1 MTDSTNAST
10 VSSAAF
16 PAVPPTPTVPSRAAA
31 QPLSSLQPMPPRL
44 PQLPRLPLIPPHL
57 AGQTGERIALPP
69 FSGSADAW
77 YIAQLAGEAVAA
89 RRGALIAV
97 ITANAGDARRL
108 LAEIPWFAPSLRVRL
123 LPDWETLPYDSFSPH
138 HDLVSERLAA
148 LHSVSRGECDVL
160 LIPAATA
167 AYRLAPPAYLAAYT
181 FFFKQGETL
190 DAAAFRAQLT
200 LAGYTHVANVV
211 SPGEY
216 SIRGGLI
223 DLFPMGSALPFRID
237 LFDDEIE
244 SIKTFDVDTQRTLYP
259 VPEIRLLPAREFP
272 LDETGRTRF
281 RQRFRATF
289 EGDPAQSGIYKD
301 VSNGIPPAGIEYWL
315 PLFFEN
321 TATLFDYL
329 PEGTR
334 LCLHN
339 DVPAALRDFWHD
351 AQSRYRML
359 SGEKHRP
366 LLPPEALFLNEE
378 HFFIAAKP
386 YTRLILSKRN
396 EASPAAP
403 SSPLPPLAV
412 NRRAEAP
419 LARLHAFIDGF
430 PGRVLLLAESA
441 GRRETLAGLLA
452 EYGFQPDACADLG
465 GFLDS
470 CSRLALGVSP
480 LYEGFI
486 ADGASTPADKNEALA
501 IITETE
507 LYADSPTRR
516 TQRRS
521 GKKASLDNWL
531 RDLTELKVG
540 DPVVHEQHGIARY
553 HGLVYLNLGEG
564 EAEFLELHYAD
575 EAKLYVPVSQLHVI
589 SRYSGADPET
599 APLHALGSPQW
610 EKAKRKAAQQ
620 AHDTAA
626 ELLALY
632 ARRAARQGHAFQFSA
647 RDYEAF
653 AEGFGFEE
661 TPDQAAAIAAVIKDM
676 QSGKPMDRLVCGDVG
691 FGKTEV
697 AMRAA
702 FCAVAG
708 GHQVAILCPTT
719 LLCEQ
724 HFQNFSDRF
733 ADWPVRIVELS
744 RFKTTGEIE
753 RALQETADGKADIV
767 IGTHRLL
774 QKDVH
779 FARLGLVVID
789 EEHRFGV
796 RQKELLKKLRAE
808 VDVLTLTATPIPR
821 TLGLSLEGLRDFSV
835 IATAPQKRLAIK
847 TFVSRYSD
855 GIVREALLREFK
867 RGGQVYFLHNQVDTI
882 ENMRDK
888 LAKLL
893 PEARIV
899 VGHGQMSERELERVM
914 RDFTQQRAN
923 LLLCTTIIETGID
936 NPHANTIIIDRADK
950 FGLAQLHQLR
960 GRVGRSHHQAY
971 AYLLTRADADGKIGL
986 TKQARQRLEAIQAM
1000 EELGAGFYL
1009 AMHDLEIRGAGE
1021 ILGEN
1026 QSGAMQE
1033 IGFSLYSEMLNRAVS
1048 ALRQGKEAN
1057 LIEPLGIATE
1067 INLHTPTLLPSDYA
1081 PDVHERLTLYKRL
1094 ANCTSP
1100 DEIAAMQEELIDR
1113 FGELPPQ
1120 AQALLESHR
1129 LRLRCRPLGI
1139 IKLDATANGVN
1150 VQFEPKPPIDPIII
1164 IDLIQKNRSYKLAG
1178 QDRLSLVRPCPT
1190 LAERIAATR
1199 ELLKQ
1204 LGAEKVA

>member
-1 MTDSTNAST
+1 
-10 VSSAAF
+10 
-16 PAVPPTPTVPSRAAA
+16 
-31 QPLSSLQPMPPRL
+31 
-44 PQLPRLPLIPPHL
+44 
-57 AGQTGERIALPP
+57 
-69 FSGSADAW
+69 
-77 YIAQLAGEAVAA
+77 
-89 RRGALIAV
+89 
-97 ITANAGDARRL
+97 
-108 LAEIPWFAPSLRVRL
+108 
-123 LPDWETLPYDSFSPH
+123 
-138 HDLVSERLAA
+138 
-148 LHSVSRGECDVL
+148 
-160 LIPAATA
+160 
-167 AYRLAPPAYLAAYT
+167 
-181 FFFKQGETL
+181 
-190 DAAAFRAQLT
+190 
-200 LAGYTHVANVV
+200 
-211 SPGEY
+211 
-216 SIRGGLI
+216 
-223 DLFPMGSALPFRID
+223 MGSALPFRID

-339 DVPAALRDFWHD
+339 DVPAALRDFWRD

-396 EASPAAP
+396 EVSPAAP
-403 SSPLPPLAV
+403 SRPLPPLAV

-419 LARLHAFIDGF
+419 MSRLHAFIDGF

-441 GRRETLAGLLA
+441 GRRETLASLLA
-452 EYGFQPDACADLG
+452 EHGFQPDACADLG

-470 CSRLALGVSP
+470 SSRLALGVSP

-516 TQRRS
+516 SQRRS

-661 TPDQAAAIAAVIKDM
+661 TPDQTAAIAAVIEDM

-702 FCAVAG
+702 FCAVSG

-744 RFKTTGEIE
+744 RFKTTSEIE

-971 AYLLTRADADGKIGL
+971 AYLLTRADADGKSGL

-1048 ALRQGKEAN
+1048 ALRQGKEAD